1 MATIRARLGWIVR
14 GRDHT
19 VAALDTLTRD
29 LQSLQ
34 QKVADLDRAIE
45 DLRRGQVDLGARQL
59 DEFDRVRAAVA
70 QATDDLTAR
79 VVATQ
84 QRVRALEGDA

>member
-1 MATIRARLGWIVR
+1 MATMRARLGWIVR
-14 GRDHT
+14 GQHHT
-19 VAALDTLTRD
+19 VTALDTLTRD
-29 LQSLQ
+29 LQALQ
-34 QKVADLDRAIE
+34 QKVADLERAI
-45 DLRRGQVDLGARQL
+45 DDVRRSQVDLDTRQL